1 MITVKDLMRR
11 LSLMMA
17 AAVLMPLANAAPSST
32 GTPPESA
39 MGESV
44 DGMALY
50 QAHCAACHDGQVPRA
65 PHMITFSTIG
75 AATILN
81 AMNNGVMRA
90 QASALSA
97 TEREVLAS
105 FLAGEAMAPPSPIL
119 SCSDPISELAS
130 IDTAA
135 MQGWGGNAKNHR
147 HSDGAV
153 VGLDR
158 NNVDRLALKWVFAYP
173 GALRARSQ
181 PLVHDGV
188 IFVGSQSGDIY
199 ALDLESGCAHW
210 TYSAGAE
217 VRSSLSLGQLPGRD
231 DPVLYMGDFSATV
244 HAIDASDGSLVWRAP
259 VGDHQDATIT
269 GSPKLHEGS
278 LYVPI
283 SSSEWATAADPGYA
297 CCTFRGGVVSVDA
310 ASGELNWRAHVIDEP
325 ATETGE
331 TNPFG
336 AARKGPAGAPV
347 WNSPTIDAER
357 GVLYVG
363 TGEAYTSPAVDTSD
377 AVLAFSLATGE
388 RQWAKQLLGGDAWN
402 MACFIGEAANCPE
415 EDGPDLDI
423 GASTVLWS
431 GGERDYL
438 LVGQKSG
445 DVYALDPDK
454 GGAVVWHNK
463 VGRGGFLGGVH
474 WGMSA
479 NGESL
484 FVPIADT
491 TITGRFTGPVSPG
504 IHALDP
510 TSGEVRWYTPS
521 VADCDGKSPIPVCD
535 QGMSAAITSTDQ
547 LVFAGSLDGNLNVY
561 DSLSG
566 EILWSFDTF
575 GDFESV
581 SGDTALGG
589 SIESDGPVL
598 YRGHVLINS
607 GYQFGARMP
616 GNALMVFSLPPKA
629 DLASCL
635 LYTSDAADE

>member
-1 MITVKDLMRR
+1 M
-11 LSLMMA
+11 
-17 AAVLMPLANAAPSST
+17 
-32 GTPPESA
+32 
-39 MGESV
+39 
-44 DGMALY
+44 
-50 QAHCAACHDGQVPRA
+50 
-65 PHMITFSTIG
+65 
-75 AATILN
+75 
-81 AMNNGVMRA
+81 
-90 QASALSA
+90 
-97 TEREVLAS
+97 
-105 FLAGEAMAPPSPIL
+105 
-119 SCSDPISELAS
+119 
-130 IDTAA
+130 
-135 MQGWGGNAKNHR
+135 
-147 HSDGAV
+147 
-153 VGLDR
+153 
-158 NNVDRLALKWVFAYP
+158 
-173 GALRARSQ
+173 
-181 PLVHDGV
+181 
-188 IFVGSQSGDIY
+188 
-199 ALDLESGCAHW
+199 
-210 TYSAGAE
+210 
-217 VRSSLSLGQLPGRD
+217 
-231 DPVLYMGDFSATV
+231 
-244 HAIDASDGSLVWRAP
+244 
-259 VGDHQDATIT
+259 
-269 GSPKLHEGS
+269 
-278 LYVPI
+278 
-283 SSSEWATAADPGYA
+283 
-297 CCTFRGGVVSVDA
+297 DA

-325 ATETGE
+325 ASETGE

-336 AARKGPAGAPV
+336 AVRKGPSGAPV
-347 WNSPTIDAER
+347 WNSPTIDAAR

-363 TGEAYTSPAVDTSD
+363 TGEAYTSPAADTSD
-377 AVLAFSLATGE
+377 AVLAFSLSTGE
-388 RQWAKQLLGGDAWN
+388 RQWSKQLLGGDAWN
-402 MACFIGEAANCPE
+402 MACFIGEAANCPK

-445 DVYALDPDK
+445 DVYALDPDNH
-454 GGAVVWHNK
+454 GAVVWHNK

-479 NGESL
+479 NADSL

-598 YRGHVLINS
+598 YKGHVLINS

-616 GNALMVFSLPPKA
+616 GNALMVFSLPPEA
-629 DLASCL
+629 DLARS
-635 LYTSDAADE
+635 TRDE

>member
-1 MITVKDLMRR
+1 MTRVKVFICRAGLA
-11 LSLMMA
+11 MA
-17 AAVLMPLANAAPSST
+17 AAITMQTVNAAVPT
-32 GTPPESA
+32 DIETAAPA
-39 MGESV
+39 

-75 AATILN
+75 AGAILN
-81 AMNNGVMRA
+81 AMNNGVMRV

-97 TEREVLAS
+97 TEREVLAG
-105 FLAGEAMAPPSPIL
+105 FLAGEAMAPPKPVLACADTL
-119 SCSDPISELAS
+119 SRLAPSDS
-130 IDTAA
+130 DA
-135 MQGWGGNAKNHR
+135 MQGWGGNAQNHR
-147 HSDGAV
+147 HANGAV
-153 VGLDR
+153 VGLNR
-158 NNVDRLALKWVFAYP
+158 ENVDQLALKWVFAYP

-181 PLVHDGV
+181 PLVYDGV
-188 IFVGSQSGDIY
+188 VFVGSQSGEIY

-217 VRSSLSLGQLPGRD
+217 VRSSLSLGHLPDRKN
-231 DPVLYMGDFSATV
+231 PVLYMGDFSATV
-244 HAIDASDGSLVWRAP
+244 HAIDATDGTLIWRSA
-259 VGDHQDATIT
+259 VGDHPDATIT
-269 GSPKLHEGS
+269 GSPKLHDGS

-297 CCTFRGGVVSVDA
+297 CCTFRGGVVSVEA
-310 ASGELNWRAHVIDEP
+310 SSGELNWRAHVIDQP
-325 ATETGE
+325 AVETGDK
-331 TNPFG
+331 NLFG
-336 AARKGPAGAPV
+336 APRRGPAGAPV
-347 WNSPTIDAER
+347 WNSPTIDAKR

-363 TGEAYTSPAVDTSD
+363 TGEAYTSPAADTSD
-377 AVLAFSLATGE
+377 AVLAFSLETGE
-388 RQWAKQLLGGDAWN
+388 RQWSRQLLGGDAWN

-423 GASTVLWS
+423 GASTILWS
-431 GGERDYL
+431 GANHDYL

-445 DVYALDPDK
+445 DVYALDPDQ
-454 GGAVVWHNK
+454 GGATVWHNK

-474 WGMSA
+474 WGMSV

-510 TSGEVRWYTPS
+510 MSGEVRWYTPS
-521 VADCDGKSPIPVCD
+521 VADCEGKLPVPVCD
-535 QGMSAAITSTDQ
+535 QGMSAAITSTEQ
-547 LVFAGSLDGNLNVY
+547 LVFAGSLDGNLRAY

-566 EILWSFDTF
+566 EVIWSFDTF
-575 GDFESV
+575 GDFQSV
-581 SGDTALGG
+581 SGDVALGG

-598 YRGHVLINS
+598 YKGHVLVNS

-616 GNALMVFSLPPKA
+616 GNALMVFAVPPAA
-629 DLASCL
+629 DLAKGSVN
-635 LYTSDAADE
+635 E

>member
-1 MITVKDLMRR
+1 MSMRDAVWRVGLM
-11 LSLMMA
+11 LV
-17 AAVLMPLANAAPSST
+17 AAVLVQPLHAGPSGTGMPAGGAAT
-32 GTPPESA
+32 EA
-39 MGESV
+39 A

-50 QAHCAACHDGQVPRA
+50 QEHCAACHNGQVPRA
-65 PHMITFSTIG
+65 PHMITFATIG
-75 AATILN
+75 ADTILN

-97 TEREVLAS
+97 SEREVLAG
-105 FLAGEAMAPPSPIL
+105 FLAGEAMASPKPIL
-119 SCSDPISELAS
+119 SCSDPMSELAS
-130 IDTAA
+130 ADAAA
-135 MQGWGGNAKNHR
+135 MQGWGGNVENHR
-147 HSDGAV
+147 HSDGA
-153 VGLDR
+153 GLDR

-259 VGDHQDATIT
+259 VGDHPDATIT

-278 LYVPI
+278 IYVPI

-325 ATETGE
+325 AAEIGE
-331 TNPFG
+331 TNPLG
-336 AARKGPAGAPV
+336 VARKGPSGAPV
-347 WNSPTIDAER
+347 WNSPTIDPER

-363 TGEAYTSPAVDTSD
+363 TGEAYTSPAADTSD
-377 AVLAFSLATGE
+377 AVLAFSLATGK

-423 GASTVLWS
+423 GASTILWA

-479 NGESL
+479 NAESL

-575 GDFESV
+575 GNFESV

-598 YRGHVLINS
+598 YKGHVLINS

-616 GNALMVFSLPPKA
+616 GNALMVFSLPPEA
-629 DLASCL
+629 DLARS
-635 LYTSDAADE
+635 TRDE

>member
-1 MITVKDLMRR
+1 MSMRDAVWQVGLMIV
-11 LSLMMA
+11 A
-17 AAVLMPLANAAPSST
+17 AILVQPLHAAPSGT
-32 GTPPESA
+32 GMPADGAVTEA
-39 MGESV
+39 A

-50 QAHCAACHDGQVPRA
+50 QDHCAACHNGQVPRA
-65 PHMITFSTIG
+65 PHMITFATIG
-75 AATILN
+75 ADTILN

-90 QASALSA
+90 QASALS
-97 TEREVLAS
+97 TSEREVLAG
-105 FLAGEAMAPPSPIL
+105 FLAGEAMASPKPIL
-119 SCSDPISELAS
+119 VCSDPMSELAS
-130 IDTAA
+130 ADAAA
-135 MQGWGGNAKNHR
+135 MQGWGGNAENHR
-147 HSDGAV
+147 HSDDA
-153 VGLDR
+153 GLDR

-188 IFVGSQSGDIY
+188 IFVGSQSGNIY

-217 VRSSLSLGQLPGRD
+217 VRSSLSLGRLPGRD

-259 VGDHQDATIT
+259 VGDHPDATIT

-278 LYVPI
+278 IYVPI

-325 ATETGE
+325 AAEIGE
-331 TNPFG
+331 TNPLG
-336 AARKGPAGAPV
+336 VARKGPSGAPV

-363 TGEAYTSPAVDTSD
+363 TGEAYTSPAADTSD
-377 AVLAFSLATGE
+377 AVLAFSLATGK
-388 RQWAKQLLGGDAWN
+388 RHWAKQLLGGDAWN

-431 GGERDYL
+431 GSERDYL

-454 GGAVVWHNK
+454 DGAVVWHNK

-479 NGESL
+479 NAESL

-491 TITGRFTGPVSPG
+491 TITGRFTGPISPG

-510 TSGEVRWYTPS
+510 TSGEVLWYTPS

-575 GDFESV
+575 GNFESV
-581 SGDTALGG
+581 SGDIALGG

-598 YRGHVLINS
+598 YKGHVLVNS

-616 GNALMVFSLPPKA
+616 GNALMVFSLPPEA
-629 DLASCL
+629 EFARS
-635 LYTSDAADE
+635 TRNE

>member
-1 MITVKDLMRR
+1 MTTVID
-11 LSLMMA
+11 MMCRISPIL
-17 AAVLMPLANAAPSST
+17 AAVLFMQLANAAPSST
-32 GTPPESA
+32 A
-39 MGESV
+39 MPSDTVIEASV
-44 DGMALY
+44 DGLALY
-50 QAHCAACHDGQVPRA
+50 QEHCAACHDGQVPRA

-75 AATILN
+75 ADTILN

-105 FLAGEAMAPPSPIL
+105 FLAGEAMAPPKPIL
-119 SCSDPISELAS
+119 ACADPLGELANG
-130 IDTAA
+130 DAAA
-135 MQGWGGNAKNHR
+135 MQGWGGNAANHR
-147 HSDGAV
+147 HSDGALA
-153 VGLDR
+153 GLDR
-158 NNVDRLALKWVFAYP
+158 NNVDQLGLKWVFAYP

-188 IFVGSQSGDIY
+188 IFVGSQSGTIY
-199 ALDLESGCAHW
+199 ALDLDSGCAHW

-217 VRSSLSLGQLPGRD
+217 VRSSLSLGQLPDRD

-244 HAIDASDGSLVWRAP
+244 HAIDASDGSLVWRAS
-259 VGDHQDATIT
+259 VGDHTDATIT
-269 GSPKLHEGS
+269 GSPKLHDGA
-278 LYVPI
+278 LYVPL

-297 CCTFRGGVVSVDA
+297 CCTFRGGVVSLDA
-310 ASGELNWRAHVIDEP
+310 ASGELNWRTHVIDEP
-325 ATETGE
+325 AAETGE

-336 AARKGPAGAPV
+336 AERKGPAGAPV

-363 TGEAYTSPAVDTSD
+363 TGEGYTSPAADTSD

-402 MACFIGEAANCPE
+402 MACFIGEAANCPK

-431 GGERDYL
+431 GEGRDYL

-445 DVYALDPDK
+445 DVYALDPEK
-454 GGAVVWHNK
+454 GGAIVWHNK

-479 NGESL
+479 NGDSL

-491 TITGRFTGPVSPG
+491 TITGRFTGPISPG

-521 VADCDGKSPIPVCD
+521 VADCDGKSPIPGCD

-547 LVFAGSLDGNLNVY
+547 LVFAGSLDGNLNAY

-566 EILWSFDTF
+566 EVVWSFDTF
-575 GDFESV
+575 GEFESV

-598 YRGHVLINS
+598 YKGHVLVNS

-616 GNALMVFSLPPKA
+616 GNALMVFSLQPSA
-629 DLASCL
+629 DLAQSV
-635 LYTSDAADE
+635 ADE

>member
-1 MITVKDLMRR
+1 MTTVKDLMR
-11 LSLMMA
+11 LISLMMA
-17 AAVLMPLANAAPSST
+17 AAAFVPLANAAPSST
-32 GTPPESA
+32 GMSA
-39 MGESV
+39 DGAVAEAA

-75 AATILN
+75 ADTILN

-97 TEREVLAS
+97 TEREVLAG
-105 FLAGEAMAPPSPIL
+105 FLAGEAMAQPKPIL
-119 SCSDPISELAS
+119 ACADPMSELAS
-130 IDTAA
+130 SDATA
-135 MQGWGGNAKNHR
+135 MQGWGGNAENHR
-147 HSDGAV
+147 HSEGA
-153 VGLDR
+153 GLDR
-158 NNVDRLALKWVFAYP
+158 NNVDQLALKWVFAYP

-188 IFVGSQSGDIY
+188 IFVGSQAGDIY

-217 VRSSLSLGQLPGRD
+217 VRSSLSLGEVPGRD

-244 HAIDASDGSLVWRAP
+244 HAIDASDGSLVWRAS
-259 VGDHQDATIT
+259 VGDHPDATIT
-269 GSPKLHEGS
+269 GSPKLHDGS

-297 CCTFRGGVVSVDA
+297 CCTFRGGVASVDA
-310 ASGELNWRAHVIDEP
+310 ASGELNWRAHVIEEP
-325 ATETGE
+325 AVETGE

-363 TGEAYTSPAVDTSD
+363 TGEAYTSPAADTSD

-445 DVYALDPDK
+445 DVYALDPDE

-479 NGESL
+479 NSDSL

-510 TSGEVRWYTPS
+510 ASGEVRWYTPS
-521 VADCDGKSPIPVCD
+521 VADCEGKSPIPVCD

-598 YRGHVLINS
+598 YKGHVLINS

-629 DLASCL
+629 ELARS
-635 LYTSDAADE
+635 TRSE

>member
-11 LSLMMA
+11 LSLMMT

-39 MGESV
+39 MAESG

-65 PHMITFSTIG
+65 PHMITFATIG

-105 FLAGEAMAPPSPIL
+105 FLAGEAMAPPTPIL
-119 SCSDPISELAS
+119 ACSDPISELAS

-135 MQGWGGNAKNHR
+135 MQGWGGNAENHR

-210 TYSAGAE
+210 TYAAGAE
-217 VRSSLSLGQLPGRD
+217 VRSSLSLGQVPGRG

-259 VGDHQDATIT
+259 VGDHPDATIT

-297 CCTFRGGVVSVDA
+297 CCSFRGGVVSVDA

-325 ATETGE
+325 AAETGE

-479 NGESL
+479 NGDSL

-598 YRGHVLINS
+598 YKGHVLINS

-616 GNALMVFSLPPKA
+616 GNALMVFSLPPEA
-629 DLASCL
+629 ELARS
-635 LYTSDAADE
+635 TRDE

>member
-1 MITVKDLMRR
+1 MTTVID
-11 LSLMMA
+11 MMCRISPIL
-17 AAVLMPLANAAPSST
+17 AAVLFMQLANAAPSST
-32 GTPPESA
+32 A
-39 MGESV
+39 MPSDTVIEASV
-44 DGMALY
+44 DGLALY
-50 QAHCAACHDGQVPRA
+50 QEHCAACHDGQVPRA

-75 AATILN
+75 ADTILN

-105 FLAGEAMAPPSPIL
+105 FLAGEAMAPPKPIL
-119 SCSDPISELAS
+119 ACADPLGELANG
-130 IDTAA
+130 DAAA
-135 MQGWGGNAKNHR
+135 MQGWGGNAANHR
-147 HSDGAV
+147 HSDGALA
-153 VGLDR
+153 GLDR
-158 NNVDRLALKWVFAYP
+158 NNVDQLGLKWVFAYP

-188 IFVGSQSGDIY
+188 IFVGSQSGTIY
-199 ALDLESGCAHW
+199 ALDLDSGCAHW

-217 VRSSLSLGQLPGRD
+217 VRSSLSLGQLPDRD

-244 HAIDASDGSLVWRAP
+244 HAIDASDGSLVWRAS
-259 VGDHQDATIT
+259 VGDHTDATIT
-269 GSPKLHEGS
+269 GSPKLHDGA
-278 LYVPI
+278 LYVPL

-297 CCTFRGGVVSVDA
+297 CCTFRGGVVSLDA
-310 ASGELNWRAHVIDEP
+310 ASGELNWRTHVIDEP
-325 ATETGE
+325 AAETGE

-336 AARKGPAGAPV
+336 AERKGPAGAPV
-347 WNSPTIDAER
+347 WNSPTIDAAR

-363 TGEAYTSPAVDTSD
+363 TGEGYTSPAADTSD
-377 AVLAFSLATGE
+377 AVLAFSLTTGE

-402 MACFIGEAANCPE
+402 MACFIGEAANCPK

-431 GGERDYL
+431 GEGRDYL

-445 DVYALDPDK
+445 DVYALDPEK
-454 GGAVVWHNK
+454 GGAIVWHNK

-479 NGESL
+479 NGDSL

-491 TITGRFTGPVSPG
+491 TITGRFTGPISPG

-547 LVFAGSLDGNLNVY
+547 LVFAGSLDGNLNAY

-566 EILWSFDTF
+566 EVVWSFDTF
-575 GDFESV
+575 GEFESV

-598 YRGHVLINS
+598 YKGHVLVNS

-616 GNALMVFSLPPKA
+616 GNALMVFSLQPSA
-629 DLASCL
+629 DLAQSV
-635 LYTSDAADE
+635 ADE

>member
-1 MITVKDLMRR
+1 MTIVRDLVCRIG
-11 LSLMMA
+11 LTMA
-17 AAVLMPLANAAPSST
+17 AMASVPLGYAATPSV
-32 GTPPESA
+32 GLSA
-39 MGESV
+39 DEAITEAA

-75 AATILN
+75 ADTILN

-90 QASALSA
+90 QASALST
-97 TEREVLAS
+97 TEREVLAG
-105 FLAGEAMAPPSPIL
+105 FLAGEAMVPPKPIL
-119 SCSDPISELAS
+119 ACAEPIGALADSDA
-130 IDTAA
+130 AA
-135 MQGWGGNAKNHR
+135 MQGWGGNAENHR
-147 HSDGAV
+147 HSDGTVA
-153 VGLDR
+153 GLDR
-158 NNVDRLALKWVFAYP
+158 SNVDQLALKWVFAYP

-217 VRSSLSLGQLPGRD
+217 VRSSLSLGQVLGRE

-244 HAIDASDGSLVWRAP
+244 HAIDAKDGSLIWRTP
-259 VGDHQDATIT
+259 VGDHPDATIT

-310 ASGELNWRAHVIDEP
+310 ASGELNWRAHVIDKP
-325 ATETGE
+325 AAETGE

-363 TGEAYTSPAVDTSD
+363 TGEAYTSPAADTSD

-431 GGERDYL
+431 GDERDYL

-445 DVYALDPDK
+445 DVYALDPDN

-479 NGESL
+479 NDDSL

-491 TITGRFTGPVSPG
+491 TITGRFTGPVFPG

-510 TSGEVRWYTPS
+510 TSGTKRWYTPS
-521 VADCDGKSPIPVCD
+521 VADCEGKSPIPVCD

-547 LVFAGSLDGNLNVY
+547 LVFAGTLDGNLKAY
-561 DSLSG
+561 DSVSG
-566 EILWSFDTF
+566 EIIWSFDTY
-575 GDFESV
+575 GEFESV
-581 SGDTALGG
+581 SGEMALGG

-598 YRGHVLINS
+598 YKGHVIVNS

-629 DLASCL
+629 GLARS
-635 LYTSDAADE
+635 TRDE

>member
-1 MITVKDLMRR
+1 MTTVID
-11 LSLMMA
+11 MMCRISPIL
-17 AAVLMPLANAAPSST
+17 AAVVFMQLANAAPSST
-32 GTPPESA
+32 A
-39 MGESV
+39 MPSDTVIEASV
-44 DGMALY
+44 DGLALY
-50 QAHCAACHDGQVPRA
+50 QEHCAACHDGQVPRA

-75 AATILN
+75 ADTILN

-105 FLAGEAMAPPSPIL
+105 FLAGEAMAPPKPIL
-119 SCSDPISELAS
+119 ACADPLGELANG
-130 IDTAA
+130 DAAA
-135 MQGWGGNAKNHR
+135 MQGWGGNAANHR
-147 HSDGAV
+147 HSDGALA
-153 VGLDR
+153 GLDR
-158 NNVDRLALKWVFAYP
+158 NNVDQLGLKWVFAYP

-188 IFVGSQSGDIY
+188 IFVGSQSGTIY
-199 ALDLESGCAHW
+199 ALDLDSGCAHW

-217 VRSSLSLGQLPGRD
+217 VRSSLSLGQLPDRD

-244 HAIDASDGSLVWRAP
+244 HAIDASDGSLVWRAS
-259 VGDHQDATIT
+259 VGDHTDATIT
-269 GSPKLHEGS
+269 GSPKLHDGA
-278 LYVPI
+278 LYVPL

-297 CCTFRGGVVSVDA
+297 CCTFRGGVVSLDA
-310 ASGELNWRAHVIDEP
+310 ASGELNWRTHVIDEP
-325 ATETGE
+325 AVETGE

-336 AARKGPAGAPV
+336 AERKGPAGAPV

-363 TGEAYTSPAVDTSD
+363 TGEGYTSPAADTSD

-402 MACFIGEAANCPE
+402 MACFIGEAANCPK

-431 GGERDYL
+431 GEGRDYL

-445 DVYALDPDK
+445 DVYALDPEK
-454 GGAVVWHNK
+454 GGAIVWHNK

-479 NGESL
+479 NGDSL

-491 TITGRFTGPVSPG
+491 TITGRFTGPISPG

-547 LVFAGSLDGNLNVY
+547 LVFAGSLDGNLNAY

-566 EILWSFDTF
+566 EVVWSFDTF
-575 GDFESV
+575 GEFESV

-598 YRGHVLINS
+598 YKGHVLVNS

-616 GNALMVFSLPPKA
+616 GNALMVFSLQPSA
-629 DLASCL
+629 DLAQSV
-635 LYTSDAADE
+635 ADE

>member
-1 MITVKDLMRR
+1 MTTVID
-11 LSLMMA
+11 MMCRISPIL
-17 AAVLMPLANAAPSST
+17 AAVVFMQLANAAPSST
-32 GTPPESA
+32 A
-39 MGESV
+39 MPSDTVIEASV
-44 DGMALY
+44 DGLALY
-50 QAHCAACHDGQVPRA
+50 QEHCAACHDGQVPRA

-75 AATILN
+75 ADTILN

-105 FLAGEAMAPPSPIL
+105 FLAGEAMAPPKPIL
-119 SCSDPISELAS
+119 ACADPLGELANG
-130 IDTAA
+130 DAAA
-135 MQGWGGNAKNHR
+135 MQGWGGNAANHR
-147 HSDGAV
+147 HSDGALA
-153 VGLDR
+153 GLDR
-158 NNVDRLALKWVFAYP
+158 NNVDQLGLKWVFAYP

-188 IFVGSQSGDIY
+188 IFVGSQSGTIY
-199 ALDLESGCAHW
+199 ALDLDSGCAHW

-217 VRSSLSLGQLPGRD
+217 VRSSLSLGQLPDRD

-244 HAIDASDGSLVWRAP
+244 HAIDASDGSLVWRAS
-259 VGDHQDATIT
+259 VGDHTDATIT
-269 GSPKLHEGS
+269 GSPKLHDDA
-278 LYVPI
+278 LYVPL

-297 CCTFRGGVVSVDA
+297 CCTFRGGVVSLDA
-310 ASGELNWRAHVIDEP
+310 ASGELNWRTHVIDEP
-325 ATETGE
+325 AAETGE

-336 AARKGPAGAPV
+336 AERKGPAGAPV

-363 TGEAYTSPAVDTSD
+363 TGEGYTSPAADTSD

-402 MACFIGEAANCPE
+402 MACFIGEAANCPK

-431 GGERDYL
+431 GEGRDYL

-445 DVYALDPDK
+445 DVYALDPEK
-454 GGAVVWHNK
+454 GGAIVWHNK

-479 NGESL
+479 NGDSL

-491 TITGRFTGPVSPG
+491 TITGRFTGPISPG

-547 LVFAGSLDGNLNVY
+547 LVFAGSLDGNLNAY

-566 EILWSFDTF
+566 EVVWSFDTF
-575 GDFESV
+575 GEFESV

-598 YRGHVLINS
+598 YKGHVLVNS

-616 GNALMVFSLPPKA
+616 GNALMVFSLQPSA
-629 DLASCL
+629 DLAQSV
-635 LYTSDAADE
+635 ADE

>member
-1 MITVKDLMRR
+1 MLKVSDMMRQVG
-11 LSLMMA
+11 SMTA
-17 AAVLMPLANAAPSST
+17 ALVLAQYVSAAPSST
-32 GTPPESA
+32 GAAADAATTEPVS
-39 MGESV
+39 
-44 DGMALY
+44 GMALY

-65 PHMITFSTIG
+65 PHMITFSTMG
-75 AATILN
+75 ADSLLN
-81 AMNNGVMRA
+81 AMNNGAMRA
-90 QASALSA
+90 QAAALSV
-97 TEREVLAS
+97 TEREVLAG
-105 FLAGEAMAPPSPIL
+105 FLAGEAMAAPKPIL
-119 SCSDPISELAS
+119 ACTEPMGALAANDAS
-130 IDTAA
+130 A
-135 MQGWGGNAKNHR
+135 MQGWGGNARNHR
-147 HSDGAV
+147 FSAGTSA
-153 VGLDR
+153 GLHR
-158 NNVDRLALKWVFAYP
+158 GNVEQLSLKWVFAYP

-188 IFVGSQSGDIY
+188 VFVGSQSGDIY

-217 VRSSLSLGQLPGRD
+217 VRSSLSLGQLSGHD
-231 DPVLYMGDFSATV
+231 NPVLYMGDFSATV
-244 HAIDASDGSLVWRAP
+244 HAIDARDGSLIWRSS
-259 VGDHQDATIT
+259 VGDHPDATIT
-269 GSPKLHEGS
+269 GSPKLHDGS

-310 ASGELNWRAHVIDEP
+310 ASGELNWRAHVIEQP
-325 ATETGE
+325 ASETGE

-336 AARKGPAGAPV
+336 AVRKGPAGAPV
-347 WNSPTIDAER
+347 WNSPTIDAAR

-363 TGEAYTSPAVDTSD
+363 TGEAYTSPAADTSD

-388 RQWAKQLLGGDAWN
+388 RKWSKQLLGGDAWN

-423 GASTVLWS
+423 GASTVLWP
-431 GGERDYL
+431 GDDQDYL

-445 DVYALDPDK
+445 DVYALDPDN
-454 GGAVVWHNK
+454 GGAVVWHKK

-479 NGESL
+479 NNESL

-504 IHALDP
+504 IHSLDP
-510 TSGEVRWYTPS
+510 ASGEVRWYTPS
-521 VADCDGKSPIPVCD
+521 VADCDGKLPIPVCD
-535 QGMSAAITSTDQ
+535 QGMSAAITSTEQ

-575 GDFESV
+575 GEFESV
-581 SGDTALGG
+581 SGDMALGG

-598 YRGHVLINS
+598 YKGHVLVNS

-616 GNALMVFSLPPKA
+616 GNALMVFAVSPA
-629 DLASCL
+629 GELAKGSMN
-635 LYTSDAADE
+635 E

>member
-1 MITVKDLMRR
+1 MITVKNLTWRIG
-11 LSLMMA
+11 LMMA
-17 AAVLMPLANAAPSST
+17 AAVFVPLANAAPAST
-32 GTPPESA
+32 GMSTDGATTEVA
-39 MGESV
+39 

-50 QAHCAACHDGQVPRA
+50 QEHCAACHDGQVPRA

-75 AATILN
+75 ADTILN

-97 TEREVLAS
+97 TERKVLAG
-105 FLAGEAMAPPSPIL
+105 FLAGEAMAPPKPIL
-119 SCSDPISELAS
+119 ACADPMNELAS
-130 IDTAA
+130 SDAAA
-135 MQGWGGNAKNHR
+135 MQGWGGNAKNRR
-147 HSDGAV
+147 HSDGA
-153 VGLDR
+153 GLDR
-158 NNVDRLALKWVFAYP
+158 NNVDQLALKWVFAYP

-217 VRSSLSLGQLPGRD
+217 VRSSLSLGLVPGRD

-244 HAIDASDGSLVWRAP
+244 HAIDASDGSLVWRAS
-259 VGDHQDATIT
+259 VGVHPDATIT

-297 CCTFRGGVVSVDA
+297 CCTFRGGVASVDA
-310 ASGELNWRAHVIDEP
+310 ASGELNWRAHVIEEP
-325 ATETGE
+325 AVETGE

-363 TGEAYTSPAVDTSD
+363 TGEAYTSPAADTSD

-445 DVYALDPDK
+445 DVYALDPDN

-479 NGESL
+479 NDDSL

-510 TSGEVRWYTPS
+510 ASGEVRWYTPS
-521 VADCDGKSPIPVCD
+521 VADCEGKSPIPVCD

-547 LVFAGSLDGNLNVY
+547 LVFAGSLDGNINVY

-598 YRGHVLINS
+598 YKGHVLINS

-629 DLASCL
+629 DLARS
-635 LYTSDAADE
+635 TRSE

>member
-1 MITVKDLMRR
+1 MITVKDLTWRIG
-11 LSLMMA
+11 LMMA
-17 AAVLMPLANAAPSST
+17 AVVFVPLAHAAPSST
-32 GTPPESA
+32 GMPSDGATTQSA
-39 MGESV
+39 

-50 QAHCAACHDGQVPRA
+50 QEHCAACHDGQVPRA

-75 AATILN
+75 ADTILN

-97 TEREVLAS
+97 TEREVLAG
-105 FLAGEAMAPPSPIL
+105 FLAGEAMAPPKPIL
-119 SCSDPISELAS
+119 ACADPMSELAS
-130 IDTAA
+130 SDATA
-135 MQGWGGNAKNHR
+135 MQGWGGNAENRR
-147 HSDGAV
+147 HSDGA
-153 VGLDR
+153 GLDR
-158 NNVDRLALKWVFAYP
+158 NNVDQLALKWVFAYP

-217 VRSSLSLGQLPGRD
+217 VRSSLSLGLVPGRD

-244 HAIDASDGSLVWRAP
+244 HAIDASDGSLVWRAS
-259 VGDHQDATIT
+259 VGDHPDATIT
-269 GSPKLHEGS
+269 GSPKLHDGS

-297 CCTFRGGVVSVDA
+297 CCTFRGGVASVDA

-325 ATETGE
+325 AVETGQ

-363 TGEAYTSPAVDTSD
+363 TGEAYTSPAADTSD

-479 NGESL
+479 NGDSL

-510 TSGEVRWYTPS
+510 ASGEVRWYTPS
-521 VADCDGKSPIPVCD
+521 VADCEGKSPIPVCD

-598 YRGHVLINS
+598 YKGHVLINS

-616 GNALMVFSLPPKA
+616 GNALMVFSLPLKA
-629 DLASCL
+629 DLARSTL
-635 LYTSDAADE
+635 SE

>member
-39 MGESV
+39 MAESV

-65 PHMITFSTIG
+65 PHVITFSTVG

-105 FLAGEAMAPPSPIL
+105 FLAGEAMAPPNPIL
-119 SCSDPISELAS
+119 TCSDPISELAS

-158 NNVDRLALKWVFAYP
+158 NNVDRLALKWGFAYP

-217 VRSSLSLGQLPGRD
+217 VRSSLSLGQVPGRD
-231 DPVLYMGDFSATV
+231 DPVLYMGDFSATL

-259 VGDHQDATIT
+259 MGDHPDATIT

-479 NGESL
+479 NGDSL

-629 DLASCL
+629 DLARG
-635 LYTSDAADE
+635 TRNE

>member
-1 MITVKDLMRR
+1 MITVKNLMQRT
-11 LSLMMA
+11 SLMMA

-32 GTPPESA
+32 VEPSEGA
-39 MGESV
+39 NAGSV

-90 QASALSA
+90 QAAALSA
-97 TEREVLAS
+97 SEREVLAG
-105 FLAGEAMAPPSPIL
+105 FLAGEAMAPPKPIL
-119 SCSDPISELAS
+119 ACSDPMSELAS
-130 IDTAA
+130 VDAAA
-135 MQGWGGNAKNHR
+135 MQGWGGNAENHR
-147 HSDGAV
+147 HSDGA
-153 VGLDR
+153 GLDR
-158 NNVDRLALKWVFAYP
+158 NNVDQLALKWVFAYP

-217 VRSSLSLGQLPGRD
+217 VRSSLSLGRVPGRD

-244 HAIDASDGSLVWRAP
+244 HAIDASDGSLIWRSS
-259 VGDHQDATIT
+259 VGDHPDATIT

-310 ASGELNWRAHVIDEP
+310 TSGELNWRAHVIDQP
-325 ATETGE
+325 AAETGE

-336 AARKGPAGAPV
+336 AVRKGPAGAPV
-347 WNSPTIDAER
+347 WNSPTIDAKR

-363 TGEAYTSPAVDTSD
+363 TGEAYTSPAADTSD

-431 GGERDYL
+431 GGDRDYL

-474 WGMSA
+474 WGMSV
-479 NGESL
+479 NEDSL

-521 VADCDGKSPIPVCD
+521 APDCEGKSPIPVCD

-547 LVFAGSLDGNLNVY
+547 LIFAGSLDGNLNVY

-598 YRGHVLINS
+598 YKGHVLINS

-629 DLASCL
+629 DLARS
-635 LYTSDAADE
+635 TRSE

>member
-1 MITVKDLMRR
+1 MTTVID
-11 LSLMMA
+11 MMCRISPIL
-17 AAVLMPLANAAPSST
+17 AAVVFMQLANAAPSST
-32 GTPPESA
+32 A
-39 MGESV
+39 MPSDTVIEASV
-44 DGMALY
+44 DGLALY
-50 QAHCAACHDGQVPRA
+50 QEHCAACHDGQVPRA

-75 AATILN
+75 ADTILN

-105 FLAGEAMAPPSPIL
+105 FLAGEAMAPPKPIL
-119 SCSDPISELAS
+119 ACADPLGELANG
-130 IDTAA
+130 DAAA
-135 MQGWGGNAKNHR
+135 MQGWGGNAANHR
-147 HSDGAV
+147 HSDGALA
-153 VGLDR
+153 GLDR
-158 NNVDRLALKWVFAYP
+158 NNVDQLGLKWVFAYP

-188 IFVGSQSGDIY
+188 IFVGSQSGTIY
-199 ALDLESGCAHW
+199 ALDLDSGCAHW

-217 VRSSLSLGQLPGRD
+217 VRSSLSLGQLPDRD

-244 HAIDASDGSLVWRAP
+244 HAIDASDGSLVWRAS
-259 VGDHQDATIT
+259 VGDHTDATIT
-269 GSPKLHEGS
+269 GSPKLHDGA
-278 LYVPI
+278 LYVPL

-297 CCTFRGGVVSVDA
+297 CCTFRGGVVSLDA
-310 ASGELNWRAHVIDEP
+310 ASGELNWRTHVIEEP
-325 ATETGE
+325 AAETGE

-336 AARKGPAGAPV
+336 AERKGPAGAPV

-363 TGEAYTSPAVDTSD
+363 TGEGYTSPAADTSD

-402 MACFIGEAANCPE
+402 MACFIGEAANCPK

-431 GGERDYL
+431 GEGRDYL

-445 DVYALDPDK
+445 DVYALDPEK
-454 GGAVVWHNK
+454 GGAIVWHNK

-479 NGESL
+479 NGASL

-491 TITGRFTGPVSPG
+491 TITGRFTGPISPG

-547 LVFAGSLDGNLNVY
+547 LVFAGSLDGNLNAY

-566 EILWSFDTF
+566 EVVWSFDTF
-575 GDFESV
+575 GEFESV

-598 YRGHVLINS
+598 YKGHVLVNS

-616 GNALMVFSLPPKA
+616 GNALMVFSLQPSA
-629 DLASCL
+629 DLAQSV
-635 LYTSDAADE
+635 ADE

>member
-1 MITVKDLMRR
+1 MTTVID
-11 LSLMMA
+11 MMCRISPIL
-17 AAVLMPLANAAPSST
+17 AAVLFMQLANAAPSST
-32 GTPPESA
+32 A
-39 MGESV
+39 MPSDTVIEASV
-44 DGMALY
+44 DGLALY
-50 QAHCAACHDGQVPRA
+50 QEHCAACHDGQVPRA

-75 AATILN
+75 ADTILN

-105 FLAGEAMAPPSPIL
+105 FLAGEAMAPPKPIL
-119 SCSDPISELAS
+119 ACADPLGELANG
-130 IDTAA
+130 DAAA
-135 MQGWGGNAKNHR
+135 MQGWGGNAANHR
-147 HSDGAV
+147 HSDGTLA
-153 VGLDR
+153 GLDR
-158 NNVDRLALKWVFAYP
+158 NNVDQLGLKWVFAYP

-188 IFVGSQSGDIY
+188 IFVGSQSGTIY
-199 ALDLESGCAHW
+199 ALDLDSGCAHW

-217 VRSSLSLGQLPGRD
+217 VRSSLSLGQLPDRD

-244 HAIDASDGSLVWRAP
+244 HAIDASDGSLVWRAS
-259 VGDHQDATIT
+259 VGDHTDATIT
-269 GSPKLHEGS
+269 GSPKLHDDA
-278 LYVPI
+278 LYVPL

-297 CCTFRGGVVSVDA
+297 CCTFRGGVVSLDA
-310 ASGELNWRAHVIDEP
+310 ASGELNWRTHVIDEP
-325 ATETGE
+325 AAETGE

-336 AARKGPAGAPV
+336 AERKGPAGAPV

-363 TGEAYTSPAVDTSD
+363 TGEGYTSPAADTSD

-402 MACFIGEAANCPE
+402 MACFIGEAANCPK

-431 GGERDYL
+431 GEGRDYL

-445 DVYALDPDK
+445 DVYALDPEK
-454 GGAVVWHNK
+454 GGAIVWHNK

-479 NGESL
+479 NGDSL

-491 TITGRFTGPVSPG
+491 TITGRFTGPISPG

-547 LVFAGSLDGNLNVY
+547 LVFAGSLDGNLNAY

-566 EILWSFDTF
+566 EVVWSFDTF
-575 GDFESV
+575 GEFESV

-598 YRGHVLINS
+598 YKGHVLVNS

-616 GNALMVFSLPPKA
+616 GNALMVFSLQPSA
-629 DLASCL
+629 DLAQSV
-635 LYTSDAADE
+635 ADE

>member
-11 LSLMMA
+11 LSLMIA

-32 GTPPESA
+32 GTPAERA
-39 MGESV
+39 MAKSG

-50 QAHCAACHDGQVPRA
+50 QAHCSACHDGQVPRA

-75 AATILN
+75 AVTILN

-105 FLAGEAMAPPSPIL
+105 FLAGEAMAPPTPIL
-119 SCSDPISELAS
+119 ACSDPISELAS
-130 IDTAA
+130 IDTVA
-135 MQGWGGNAKNHR
+135 MQGWGGNAENHR

-158 NNVDRLALKWVFAYP
+158 NNVDRLSLKWVFAYP

-210 TYSAGAE
+210 TYAAGAE
-217 VRSSLSLGQLPGRD
+217 VRSSLSLGQVPGRG

-244 HAIDASDGSLVWRAP
+244 HAIDARDGSLVWRAP
-259 VGDHQDATIT
+259 VGDHPDATIT

-297 CCTFRGGVVSVDA
+297 CCTFRGGVVSMDA
-310 ASGELNWRAHVIDEP
+310 ASGALNWRAHVIDEP
-325 ATETGE
+325 AMETGE

-598 YRGHVLINS
+598 YEGHVLINS

-616 GNALMVFSLPPKA
+616 GNALMVFALQPKA
-629 DLASCL
+629 DLAQS
-635 LYTSDAADE
+635 AANE

>member
-32 GTPPESA
+32 GTPAESA
-39 MGESV
+39 MAESV

-105 FLAGEAMAPPSPIL
+105 FLAGEAMAPPNPIL
-119 SCSDPISELAS
+119 TCSDPISELAS

-217 VRSSLSLGQLPGRD
+217 VRSSLSLGQVPGRD

-259 VGDHQDATIT
+259 MGDHPDATIT

-474 WGMSA
+474 WGMSV

-629 DLASCL
+629 DLARG
-635 LYTSDAADE
+635 TRNE

>member
-1 MITVKDLMRR
+1 MIAVKDLMCRMG
-11 LSLMMA
+11 LVMMA
-17 AAVLMPLANAAPSST
+17 VTSMQTANAAVPAGIAT
-32 GTPPESA
+32 EAPA
-39 MGESV
+39 

-50 QAHCAACHDGQVPRA
+50 QEHCAACHDGQVPRA

-75 AATILN
+75 ADTILN

-90 QASALSA
+90 QASVLSA
-97 TEREVLAS
+97 TEREVLAG
-105 FLAGEAMAPPSPIL
+105 FLAGEAMAPPKPIL
-119 SCSDPISELAS
+119 ACSDPMSALAS
-130 IDTAA
+130 SDAAA
-135 MQGWGGNAKNHR
+135 MQGWGGNPENHR
-147 HSDGAV
+147 YSDSADA
-153 VGLDR
+153 GLDR
-158 NNVDRLALKWVFAYP
+158 SNVHQLALKWVFAYP

-188 IFVGSQSGDIY
+188 IFVGSQSGDVY

-217 VRSSLSLGQLPGRD
+217 VRSSLSLGQVPGRD
-231 DPVLYMGDFSATV
+231 GPVLYMGDFSATV
-244 HAIDASDGSLVWRAP
+244 HAIDASDGSLIWRSS
-259 VGDHQDATIT
+259 VGDHPDATIT
-269 GSPKLHEGS
+269 GSPKLHEGG

-310 ASGELNWRAHVIDEP
+310 ASGKVNWRAHVIDEV

-331 TNPFG
+331 TNSFG

-363 TGEAYTSPAVDTSD
+363 TGEAYTSPAADTSD

-438 LVGQKSG
+438 MVGQKSG

-474 WGMSA
+474 WGMSV
-479 NGESL
+479 NGDSL

-510 TSGEVRWYTPS
+510 TSGEVRWYAPS

-535 QGMSAAITSTDQ
+535 RGMSAAITSTDQ

-566 EILWSFDTF
+566 DILWSFDTF

-598 YRGHVLINS
+598 YKGHVLINS

-616 GNALMVFSLPPKA
+616 GNALMVFALQPKV
-629 DLASCL
+629 DLAQS
-635 LYTSDAADE
+635 AANE

>member
-1 MITVKDLMRR
+1 MTTVID
-11 LSLMMA
+11 MMCRISPIL
-17 AAVLMPLANAAPSST
+17 AAVLFMQLANAAPSST
-32 GTPPESA
+32 A
-39 MGESV
+39 MPSDTVIEASV
-44 DGMALY
+44 DGLALY
-50 QAHCAACHDGQVPRA
+50 QEHCAACHDGQVPRA

-75 AATILN
+75 ADTILN

-105 FLAGEAMAPPSPIL
+105 FLAGEAMAPPKPIL
-119 SCSDPISELAS
+119 ACADPLGELANG
-130 IDTAA
+130 DAAA
-135 MQGWGGNAKNHR
+135 MQGWGGNAANHR
-147 HSDGAV
+147 HSDGALA
-153 VGLDR
+153 GLDR
-158 NNVDRLALKWVFAYP
+158 NNVDQLGLKWVFAYP

-188 IFVGSQSGDIY
+188 IFVGSQSGTIY
-199 ALDLESGCAHW
+199 ALDLDSGCAHW

-217 VRSSLSLGQLPGRD
+217 VRSSLSLGQLPDRD

-244 HAIDASDGSLVWRAP
+244 HAIDASDGSLVWRAS
-259 VGDHQDATIT
+259 VGDHTDATIT
-269 GSPKLHEGS
+269 GSPKLHDGA
-278 LYVPI
+278 LYVPL

-297 CCTFRGGVVSVDA
+297 CCTFRGGVVSLDA
-310 ASGELNWRAHVIDEP
+310 ASGELNWRTHVIDEP
-325 ATETGE
+325 AAETGE

-336 AARKGPAGAPV
+336 AERKGPAGAPV
-347 WNSPTIDAER
+347 WNSPTIDAAR

-363 TGEAYTSPAVDTSD
+363 TGEGYTSPAADTSD

-402 MACFIGEAANCPE
+402 MACFIGEAANCPK

-431 GGERDYL
+431 GEGRDYL

-445 DVYALDPDK
+445 DVYALDPEK
-454 GGAVVWHNK
+454 GGAIVWHNK

-479 NGESL
+479 NGDSL

-491 TITGRFTGPVSPG
+491 TITGRFTGPISPG

-547 LVFAGSLDGNLNVY
+547 LVFAGSLDGNLNAY

-566 EILWSFDTF
+566 EVVWSFDTF
-575 GDFESV
+575 GEFESV

-598 YRGHVLINS
+598 YKGHVLVNS

-616 GNALMVFSLPPKA
+616 GNALMVFSLQPSA
-629 DLASCL
+629 DLAQSV
-635 LYTSDAADE
+635 ADE

>member
-1 MITVKDLMRR
+1 MITVKSLMQRT
-11 LSLMMA
+11 SLMMA

-32 GTPPESA
+32 VEPSEGAIAGSI
-39 MGESV
+39 

-90 QASALSA
+90 QAAALSA
-97 TEREVLAS
+97 SEREVLAG
-105 FLAGEAMAPPSPIL
+105 FLAGEAMAPPKPIL
-119 SCSDPISELAS
+119 ACSDPMSELAS
-130 IDTAA
+130 VDAAA
-135 MQGWGGNAKNHR
+135 MQGWGGNAENHR
-147 HSDGAV
+147 HSDGA
-153 VGLDR
+153 GLDR
-158 NNVDRLALKWVFAYP
+158 NNVDQLALKWVFAYP

-210 TYSAGAE
+210 TYAAGAE
-217 VRSSLSLGQLPGRD
+217 VRSSLSLGQVPGRD

-244 HAIDASDGSLVWRAP
+244 HAIDASDGSLIWRSS
-259 VGDHQDATIT
+259 VGDHPDATIT

-310 ASGELNWRAHVIDEP
+310 TSGELNWRAHVIDQP
-325 ATETGE
+325 AAETGE

-336 AARKGPAGAPV
+336 AVRKGPAGAPV
-347 WNSPTIDAER
+347 WNSPTIDAKR

-363 TGEAYTSPAVDTSD
+363 TGEAYTSPAADTSD

-431 GGERDYL
+431 GGDRDYL

-474 WGMSA
+474 WGMSV
-479 NGESL
+479 NEDSL

-521 VADCDGKSPIPVCD
+521 APDCEGKSPIPVCD

-547 LVFAGSLDGNLNVY
+547 LIFAGSLDGNLNVY

-566 EILWSFDTF
+566 EVLWSFDTF

-598 YRGHVLINS
+598 YKGHVLINS

-616 GNALMVFSLPPKA
+616 GNALMVFSLQPTGG
-629 DLASCL
+629 LAQSGGN
-635 LYTSDAADE
+635 E

>member
-1 MITVKDLMRR
+1 MISVKNLMRR
-11 LSLMMA
+11 LSLIMA
-17 AAVLMPLANAAPSST
+17 AAVLMALANAAPSST

-105 FLAGEAMAPPSPIL
+105 FLAGEAMAPPTPIL
-119 SCSDPISELAS
+119 TCSDPISELAS

-217 VRSSLSLGQLPGRD
+217 VRSSLSLGQVPGRD

-259 VGDHQDATIT
+259 LGDHPDATIT

-629 DLASCL
+629 DLARG
-635 LYTSDAADE
+635 TRNE

>member
-1 MITVKDLMRR
+1 MTRVKDLICRAGLAMV
-11 LSLMMA
+11 A
-17 AAVLMPLANAAPSST
+17 AITMQTVYSAVPTDIETAAP
-32 GTPPESA
+32 A
-39 MGESV
+39 

-75 AATILN
+75 ADAILN
-81 AMNNGVMRA
+81 AMNNGVMRV

-97 TEREVLAS
+97 TEREALAG
-105 FLAGEAMAPPSPIL
+105 FLAGEAMAPPKPLLACADPMSRLAP
-119 SCSDPISELAS
+119 SDS
-130 IDTAA
+130 DA
-135 MQGWGGNAKNHR
+135 MQGWGGNAQNHR
-147 HSDGAV
+147 HANGAV
-153 VGLDR
+153 VGLNR
-158 NNVDRLALKWVFAYP
+158 ENVDKLALKWVFAYP

-181 PLVHDGV
+181 PLVYDGV
-188 IFVGSQSGDIY
+188 VFVGSQSGEIY

-217 VRSSLSLGQLPGRD
+217 VRSSLSLGHLPDRKN
-231 DPVLYMGDFSATV
+231 PVLYMGDFSATV
-244 HAIDASDGSLVWRAP
+244 HAIDATDGTLIWRSA
-259 VGDHQDATIT
+259 VGDHPDATIT
-269 GSPKLHEGS
+269 GSPKLHDGS

-297 CCTFRGGVVSVDA
+297 CCTFRGGVVSVEA
-310 ASGELNWRAHVIDEP
+310 SSGELNWRAHVIDQP
-325 ATETGE
+325 AVETGDK
-331 TNPFG
+331 NPFG
-336 AARKGPAGAPV
+336 APRKGPAGAPV
-347 WNSPTIDAER
+347 WNSPTIDAKR

-363 TGEAYTSPAVDTSD
+363 TGEAYTSPAADTSD
-377 AVLAFSLATGE
+377 AVLAFSLETGE
-388 RQWAKQLLGGDAWN
+388 RQWSRQLLGGDAWN

-423 GASTVLWS
+423 GASTVLWV
-431 GGERDYL
+431 GDERDYL

-445 DVYALDPDK
+445 DVYALDPDE
-454 GGAVVWHNK
+454 GGAIIWHNK

-474 WGMSA
+474 WGMSV
-479 NGESL
+479 NSESL

-547 LVFAGSLDGNLNVY
+547 LVFAGSLDGNLNAY

-566 EILWSFDTF
+566 EIVWSFDTF

-581 SGDTALGG
+581 SGDVALGG

-598 YRGHVLINS
+598 YKGHVLVNS
-607 GYQFGARMP
+607 GYQFGSRMP
-616 GNALMVFSLPPKA
+616 GNALMVFSLQPSG
-629 DLASCL
+629 DLAQS
-635 LYTSDAADE
+635 AADD